1 MKFAARSPFTA
12 TLAVSRVDRLIGRS
26 LSLFLLISLL
36 ETLGTFLT
44 QVPFLNLSVAVPSIA
59 FFAVVLFYNVIN
71 FWFGSGT
78 VHSYLLIGAAV
89 FLLFATMPFQPAI
102 GSTWPA
108 GEHSWI
114 WWTTGGASI
123 GIGLLLPRW
132 WAWAYMT
139 AMPVTWFF
147 VVQMPWAGSFGF
159 AKAIEDA
166 AYVTLFPATIVAM
179 AQLLRSGAYNVD
191 LAVEAASEAA
201 AERAKVDAI
210 ERERSRIDAL
220 VHDSVLTTF
229 LVASNANSPEEHQ
242 AAKKSAQDALE
253 KLQKAASEETVDA
266 ISASS
271 FAQALAEAVRRQ
283 DAQIDIEVSGAS
295 SYLLPGDVSSA
306 LADATAQAV
315 SNSQQHA
322 GLMTARL
329 FRLKIAEREIKIVI
343 RDDGP
348 GFRPSRIPR
357 TRLGLRVSIIARV
370 ESVGGKVFIETAP
383 RKGTTIVLEWRFA

>member
-1 MKFAARSPFTA
+1 
-12 TLAVSRVDRLIGRS
+12 
-26 LSLFLLISLL
+26 
-36 ETLGTFLT
+36 
-44 QVPFLNLSVAVPSIA
+44 
-59 FFAVVLFYNVIN
+59 
-71 FWFGSGT
+71 
-78 VHSYLLIGAAV
+78 
-89 FLLFATMPFQPAI
+89 
-102 GSTWPA
+102 
-108 GEHSWI
+108 
-114 WWTTGGASI
+114 
-123 GIGLLLPRW
+123 
-132 WAWAYMT
+132 MT
-139 AMPVTWFF
+139 AMPATWFF
-147 VVQMPWAGSFGF
+147 VVQMPWAGSFSF

-229 LVASNANSPEEHQ
+229 LVASNANTPEEHDS
-242 AAKKSAQDALE
+242 AKQSAQDALE

>member
-1 MKFAARSPFTA
+1 MKFAVRSPFTA

-26 LSLFLLISLL
+26 LSLFLLVSLL
-36 ETLGTFLT
+36 ETLGTFFKQL
-44 QVPFLNLSVAVPSIA
+44 PFLNPSVAVPTLA
-59 FFAVVLFYNVIN
+59 VFAAVLFYNVFN
-71 FWFGSGT
+71 FWFGNGT
-78 VHSYLLIGAAV
+78 IHSYLLIGAAV
-89 FLLFATMPFQPAI
+89 FGLFASMPFQPAL
-102 GSTWPA
+102 GSTWPV
-108 GEHSWI
+108 GVHSWV

-132 WAWAYMT
+132 WSWAYMA
-139 AMPVTWFF
+139 AMPASWFF
-147 VVQMPWAGSFGF
+147 IVQMPWAGSFGLL
-159 AKAIEDA
+159 KAVEDA
-166 AYVTLFPATIVAM
+166 AYVTLLPATLVAM

-201 AERAKVDAI
+201 AERARVDAI

-229 LVASNANSPEEHQ
+229 LVASQANSSEEHQ
-242 AAKKSAQDALE
+242 AAKKSAQDALV
-253 KLQKAASEETVDA
+253 KLQRAASDEVGDS

-271 FAQALAEAVRRQ
+271 FAQALADAVRRQ
-283 DAQIDIEVSGAS
+283 DAHIEIDVSGAS
-295 SYLLPGDVSSA
+295 SYLLPSEVSSA

-322 GLMTARL
+322 GLMVPKL

-370 ESVGGKVFIETAP
+370 EAVGGKVFIETAP
-383 RKGTTIVLEWRFA
+383 RKGTTIVLEWKFV